1 MSDILEFLQTNIDQI
16 IIFLITI
23 FVTTITIPLTKVL
36 SKYYN
41 IYNKSK
47 SDFKTYEQRI
57 QEMLMSVTVSEEKT
71 DKTSKS
77 LKDENTTLKTFSPK
91 INNITY
97 VSPKRISLYELYEKR
112 NTDKFLKKVSFTIA
126 VIMSIIGTIILFIG
140 IIISLFSTKEI
151 GWITTSSGAII
162 EVVASIYFWLLN
174 RTMKEVKDNSK
185 QLEKTEDLLTAI
197 ELVEKIDDTKTKDE
211 TYKNMIDKLLSPNNK

>member
-23 FVTTITIPLTKVL
+23 FVTIITIPLTKAL
-36 SKYYN
+36 DKY
-41 IYNKSK
+41 YNKSK
-47 SDFKTYEQRI
+47 STFKTYEQRI
-57 QEMLMSVTVSEEKT
+57 QEMLMSVTTSEEKT

-77 LKDENTTLKTFSPK
+77 LKDENTTSKTFSPK

-97 VSPKRISLYELYEKR
+97 VSLKRISLYELYEKR

-140 IIISLFSTKEI
+140 IIISFFPQKKL
-151 GWITTSSGAII
+151 GG
-162 EVVASIYFWLLN
+162 LLP
-174 RTMKEVKDNSK
+174 
-185 QLEKTEDLLTAI
+185 LLA
-197 ELVEKIDDTKTKDE
+197 
-211 TYKNMIDKLLSPNNK
+211 P